1 MITEAELLALLAS
14 TESFRVEKTISTD
27 DTVKFREAICSF
39 ANDMPGTGLPGYLL
53 IGFDDKKK
61 TFTLPKVS
69 DELLQKLSSYARDGA
84 ILPPPAITAY
94 KITLSSGLGEIAV
107 AEVQP
112 SPFPP
117 VRFNQR
123 VCVRTGPRKGYANEA
138 EERILSERRQVALR
152 PFDTQ
157 PCLGSQLSD
166 LALDLFTS
174 TYRPQAV
181 AADVI
186 EENHRPLEQQL
197 ASLRLFDLAR
207 GCPTHAGILLLAKDP
222 LMWLPGAFVQY
233 VRYAGPAQD
242 SEILS
247 ERRFTGDLLNLLRE
261 LDGFLKG
268 LPIARPVA
276 TSLLGEANVIDYP
289 AGALRELM
297 MNAVMHRTYESSGFI
312 RILHFSDRIE
322 ISSPGPLFGEA
333 TPANFPRQTSYRNPV
348 VAEMLK
354 TLGFVNRFGRGVER
368 AQAALEKNGN
378 APARFELGDTYFG
391 VTLLAKA

>member
-1 MITEAELLALLAS
+1 MITEAELLTLLAS

-53 IGFDDKKK
+53 IGYDDKKK
-61 TFTLPKVS
+61 AFTLPKVS
-69 DELLQKLSSYARDGA
+69 DELLQQLSSYARDGI

-94 KITLSSGLGEIAV
+94 KITLGTGEGEIAV

-117 VRFNQR
+117 VRYNQR
-123 VCVRTGPRKGYANEA
+123 ICVRTGPRKGYANEA

-181 AADVI
+181 ATDVI
-186 EENHRPLEQQL
+186 SENHRPVEQQL
-197 ASLRLFDLAR
+197 ASLRLFDLSR
-207 GCPTHAGILLLAKDP
+207 NCPTHAGILLLAKDP

-233 VRYAGPAQD
+233 VRYVGAAQD
-242 SEILS
+242 SDILS
-247 ERRFTGDLLNLLRE
+247 ERRFSGDLLNLLRE
-261 LDGFLKG
+261 LDGALKG
-268 LPIARPVA
+268 LPNSRPVA
-276 TSLLGEANVIDYP
+276 NSLLGEANVVDFP

-333 TPANFPRQTSYRNPV
+333 TRANFPRQTSYRNPV
-348 VAEMLK
+348 VAEML
-354 TLGFVNRFGRGVER
+354 
-368 AQAALEKNGN
+368 EK
-378 APARFELGDTYFG
+378 PSDS
-391 VTLLAKA
+391 

>member
-1 MITEAELLALLAS
+1 MLTEAQLLTLLA
-14 TESFRVEKTISTD
+14 TPESFRVEKTVATSDTD
-27 DTVKFREAICSF
+27 KFREAICSF

-53 IGFDDKKK
+53 IGYDDKKK
-61 TFTLPKVS
+61 TYTQPRIS
-69 DELLQKLSSYARDGA
+69 DELLQPLSSYARDGA

-94 KITLSSGLGEIAV
+94 KITLSSGQGEIAV
-107 AEVQP
+107 VEVQP

-117 VRFNQR
+117 VRYHQR
-123 VCVRTGPRKGYANEA
+123 ICVRTGPRKGYANEA

-157 PCLGSQLSD
+157 PGLGSQLSD

-174 TYRPQAV
+174 TYRPQAI

-207 GCPTHAGILLLAKDP
+207 GCPTHAGLLLLAKNP
-222 LMWLPGAFVQY
+222 LLWLPGAFVQY
-233 VRYAGPAQD
+233 VRYAGPAHD
-242 SEILS
+242 SDILN
-247 ERRFTGDLLNLLRE
+247 ERRFSGDLLNLLRE
-261 LDGFLKG
+261 LDAFLKG
-268 LPIARPVA
+268 LPTARPLA
-276 TSLLGEANVIDYP
+276 TSLLSEVQFIDYP
-289 AGALRELM
+289 VAALRELI
-297 MNAVMHRTYESSGFI
+297 MNAVLHRTYESSGFV
-312 RILHFSDRIE
+312 RILHFSNRIE

-378 APARFELGDTYFG
+378 LPAQFELGDTYFG
-391 VTLLAKA
+391 VTLFAKT

>member
-1 MITEAELLALLAS
+1 MITETELLTLLAS
-14 TESFRVEKTISTD
+14 TESFRVEKTVSTT
-27 DTVKFREAICSF
+27 DTDKFREAICAFS
-39 ANDMPGTGLPGYLL
+39 NDMPGTGLPGYLL
-53 IGFDDKKK
+53 IGYDDKKK

-69 DELLQKLSSYARDGA
+69 DDLLQQLSSYARDGA
-84 ILPPPAITAY
+84 ILPPPAISAY
-94 KITLSSGLGEIAV
+94 KIILSSGLGEIAI

-117 VRFNQR
+117 VRYNQR
-123 VCVRTGPRKGYANEA
+123 ICVRTGPRKGYANEA

-157 PCLGSQLSD
+157 PSIGTQLTD

-207 GCPTHAGILLLAKDP
+207 SCPTHAGILLLAKDP

-233 VRYAGPAQD
+233 VRYAGPSHD
-242 SEILS
+242 SDILG

-261 LDGFLKG
+261 LDAFLKG
-268 LPIARPVA
+268 LPTTRPVA
-276 TSLLGEANVIDYP
+276 TSLLGEENTSDYP
-289 AGALRELM
+289 AGALRELI

-333 TPANFPRQTSYRNPV
+333 TRENFPRQTSYRNPV

-368 AQAALEKNGN
+368 AQAALAKNGN
-378 APARFELGDTYFG
+378 RLASFELGDTYFG
-391 VTLLAKA
+391 VTLFAKT

>member
-1 MITEAELLALLAS
+1 MITEAELLLLLAS
-14 TESFRVEKTISTD
+14 TESFRVEKTVSTT
-27 DTVKFREAICSF
+27 DTDKFREAICSF
-39 ANDMPGTGLPGYLL
+39 SNDMPGTGLPGYLL
-53 IGFDDKKK
+53 IGYDDKQQKP
-61 TFTLPKVS
+61 TLRKVS
-69 DELLQKLSSYARDGA
+69 DELLQQLASYARDGA
-84 ILPPPAITAY
+84 ILPPPAVSAY
-94 KITLSSGLGEIAV
+94 KIILSSGNGEIAV

-123 VCVRTGPRKGYANEA
+123 ICVRNGPRKGYANEA

-152 PFDTQ
+152 PFDTL
-157 PCLGSQLSD
+157 PCLGSNISD
-166 LALDLFTS
+166 LAVDLFTS

-233 VRYAGPAQD
+233 VRYGGSAQD
-242 SEILS
+242 SDILT

-261 LDGFLKG
+261 LEAFLKG
-268 LPIARPVA
+268 LPVARPIE
-276 TSLLGEANVIDYP
+276 TSLLGETAVIDYP
-289 AGALRELM
+289 SASLRELV
-297 MNAVMHRTYESSGFI
+297 MNAVMHRTYDSAGFI
-312 RILHFSDRIE
+312 RILHFTDRIE

-333 TPANFPRQTSYRNPV
+333 TRENFPRQTSYRNPV
-348 VAEMLK
+348 IAEMLK

-368 AQAALEKNGN
+368 AQAALVKNGN
-378 APARFELGDTYFG
+378 HVAEFELGDTYFG
-391 VTLLAKA
+391 VILKAKS